1 MAVRLKSITIAFF
14 SSLLIFANVSQAQS
28 VASLAERLWEKE
40 YSRNFTYCM
49 SFGMG
54 ANFAQLYNK
63 EDAGL
68 RDTAEE
74 SCTAYARQNT
84 PGPYVL
90 FQAEVNACVDKV
102 LQNLKF
108 EILVA
113 GSPPDEGELY
123 RNCSQSIISG
133 N

>member
-1 MAVRLKSITIAFF
+1 MDVILKYITITFF

-28 VASLAERLWEKE
+28 AASLAERLWQRE

-49 SFGMG
+49 SSGMG

-63 EDAGL
+63 EDADL
-68 RDTAEE
+68 RDTAQE

-90 FQAEVNACVDKV
+90 FQAEVNTCVDKA

-123 RNCSQSIISG
+123 RNCSQSIINS